1 MNKRIAVLGAGESG
15 VGAALLA
22 KEKGFDV
29 FVSDGGN
36 IKPERQNVL
45 RHAEIDFEEKHHS
58 EDRLL
63 AADEVVKSPGIP
75 FTAPIV
81 VKLMEQGIPIIDELE
96 FAARYTKG
104 KLIGITGTNGKTTTT
119 MLVHHLLKGAGLDV
133 GLAGNIG
140 QSMAK
145 QLVDGDHDYW
155 VLEVSSFQLD
165 AMHQTRFYIALILN
179 ITEDHLD
186 RYNYEMQRYIDAK
199 FRITQNQTDEDHFI
213 YWADDATLQE
223 EIAKRNWSSHM
234 HGFSLDQSQQNGA
247 FLNEDTITITIKEE
261 MTMSIHELAIQGRHN
276 ANNTMAGGITARIL
290 DIRKEVI
297 RDCMSDF
304 QNVEHRLE
312 HVTTVSG
319 VEYINDSKATNVNS
333 TWYALESMHA
343 PTIWIVGGVDKGNDY
358 SELYELVKDKTKVII
373 ALGEDNAKILHAF
386 GDLEKETYEAS
397 SMEEAVAIAYRVSQK
412 GDNVLLS
419 PACASFDL
427 FESYEDRGDQFKHA
441 VKGL

>member
-1 MNKRIAVLGAGESG
+1 MSKRIAVLGAGESG

-36 IKPERQNVL
+36 IKPECQNVL
-45 RHAEIDFEEKHHS
+45 KHAEIDFEENDHS
-58 EDRLL
+58 EDRIL

-81 VKLMEQGIPIIDELE
+81 VKLMEQGTPIIDELE

-119 MLVHHLLKGAGLDV
+119 MLVHYLLKGAGVDV

-165 AMHQTRFYIALILN
+165 AMHQARFHIALILN

-213 YWADDATLQE
+213 YWADDVVLQK
-223 EIAKRNWSSHM
+223 EIAKRNWSSQM

-373 ALGEDNAKILHAF
+373 ALGKDNAKILHAF
-386 GDLEKETYEAS
+386 GDLEKEMYEAG
-397 SMEEAVAIAYRVSQK
+397 SMEEAVAIAYRVSDK

>member
-1 MNKRIAVLGAGESG
+1 VSKRIAILGAGESG

-22 KEKGFDV
+22 KVKGLDV
-29 FVSDGGN
+29 FVSDGGS

-45 RHAEIDFEEKHHS
+45 KHAEIEFEEKQHS
-58 EDRLL
+58 EDRILS
-63 AADEVVKSPGIP
+63 ADEVIKSPGIP

-81 VKLMEQGIPIIDELE
+81 VKLMEQGTPIIDELE
-96 FAARYTKG
+96 FAARYTRG

-119 MLVHHLLKGAGLDV
+119 LLTHHVLKGAGLDV

-145 QLVDGDHDYW
+145 QLVDDDHDYW

-165 AMHQTRFYIALILN
+165 AMHEIRFHIAMIIN

-186 RYNYEMQRYIDAK
+186 RYQGEIQRYIDAK
-199 FRITQNQTDEDHFI
+199 FRITRNQTRDDHFI
-213 YWADDATLQE
+213 FWADDPILQK
-223 EIAKRNWSSHM
+223 EIAGKNWEAQL
-234 HGFSLDQSQQNGA
+234 HGFSQNQSQLNGA
-247 FLNEDTITITIKEE
+247 FLKEDTITITIKQE

-312 HVTTVSG
+312 LVTTVSG

-358 SELYELVKDKTKVII
+358 TELFELVKDKVKTII
-373 ALGEDNAKILHAF
+373 ALGTDNSKIMEAF
-386 GDLEKETYEAS
+386 GGFDFDIYES
-397 SMEEAVAIAYRVSQK
+397 QNMEEAVAMAYRISDK
-412 GDNVLLS
+412 GDKVLLS

-427 FESYEDRGDQFKHA
+427 FESYEDRGDQFKQA
-441 VKGL
+441 VRSL